1 MRHVKSLSDEE
12 WIQKHFT
19 QLVKKYGGRYVVVAG
34 HEVFVGNDPARLERK
49 ARQKYPKSIPSGVPV
64 PRPQDFSCAL

>member
-1 MRHVKSLSDEE
+1 MRHAKLFSDEK

-19 QLVKKYGGRYVVVAG
+19 QLVKKYGGKYVVVAE
-34 HEVFVGNDPARLERK
+34 HEVFVGDDPSELEQK